1 MALAEIAHFKK
12 VGAVKMTP
20 LYGGHVEPD
29 ILFFAKMIK
38 FTFNAKILFSGRAWP
53 SLSIQ
58 TFRNHGCKKNV
69 FTFFILATFFTVFL
83 FCSTFFI
90 LKNVH

>member
-1 MALAEIAHFKK
+1 
-12 VGAVKMTP
+12 MTP

-38 FTFNAKILFSGRAWP
+38 FTFNAKISFSGRAWP

-58 TFRNHGCKKNV
+58 TFRNHGCKKKRV
-69 FTFFILATFFTVFL
+69 YVFL
-83 FCSTFFI
+83 FLPPFLPFFYFAQRF
-90 LKNVH
+90 LF